1 MLIVR
6 QFYHAFFFR
15 NCIFMRAKPRFY
27 GRIVVGAKRNIFF
40 MTIFR
45 VTITDCLTK
54 ASDQPL
60 LGALSYLE
68 NFGKLRNIAEIFLI
82 VLVEH

>member
-1 MLIVR
+1 MKKIGTP
-6 QFYHAFFFR
+6 F
-15 NCIFMRAKPRFY
+15 
-27 GRIVVGAKRNIFF
+27 AKRNVIFLMF
-40 MTIFR
+40 FLTIFR

-54 ASDQPL
+54 ASGQPL